1 MPGLNGIAYQI
12 GNWTNLKPELPGIL
26 KEFAKAAIRTDPNDI
41 IQWQSNKKKT
51 SVVVIPFRFPFR
63 VQQRRWENGR
73 LLFQKLFHFSGS
85 TSFDVSLTALVRVGK
100 WKGGWMQDGNSCM
113 SRDYFRA
120 LSRGSAPLDKDRWEE
135 VVSLDNHSGI
145 TVGLLRLLHKQ
156 LGCSGDVNL
165 GDVSQL
171 WTSLGLER
179 HRLDDLLELVSI
191 ATTTPPST
199 KDEEG
204 GQDLETEEN
213 VGACGDGKAETGGAK
228 ETRSYDP
235 ATIVDWN
242 KLLALAAGQLGDS
255 LGETMEKL
263 CTILTTDDDG
273 GSSLPVDT
281 FIEMYTYLANIDGD
295 IAQEEIEAVV
305 EYAGRVAQLQDGY
318 VNRFNL
324 KSPLCPAL
332 H

>member
-1 MPGLNGIAYQI
+1 MDLSFLFLKKTNFSSFLLNFEH
-12 GNWTNLKPELPGIL
+12 NKP
-26 KEFAKAAIRTDPNDI
+26 
-41 IQWQSNKKKT
+41 KKK
-51 SVVVIPFRFPFR
+51 
-63 VQQRRWENGR
+63 
-73 LLFQKLFHFSGS
+73 
-85 TSFDVSLTALVRVGK
+85 
-100 WKGGWMQDGNSCM
+100 
-113 SRDYFRA
+113 
-120 LSRGSAPLDKDRWEE
+120 
-135 VVSLDNHSGI
+135 
-145 TVGLLRLLHKQ
+145 

-242 KLLALAAGQLGDS
+242 KLLALAAGQLGDVNTRLFFTFLFLIQS
-255 LGETMEKL
+255 LYSYQSASNP
-263 CTILTTDDDG
+263 TTHAEDSIKTFAHHRRPFQNLLADGPTAAPDD
-273 GSSLPVDT
+273 SSSIPLLLHIPSY
-281 FIEMYTYLANIDGD
+281 IS
-295 IAQEEIEAVV
+295 
-305 EYAGRVAQLQDGY
+305 
-318 VNRFNL
+318 FN
-324 KSPLCPAL
+324 PWVC
-332 H
+332 